1 MSTTDSVRLA
11 TVTELW
17 RYPVKSMRG
26 ERCDVLNVSMQRCE
40 GDHLFGVLDET
51 SGMVMSAKRHG
62 QLLLARARYDAAGA
76 VWVEL
81 PDGTRHEA
89 GSAGCDRAMSDWL
102 DRPVR
107 VIEPEDGVT
116 YEFEINE
123 PDQLDSDPAWFTFP
137 SAPGSLFDGRS
148 SIHAVLTSG
157 LGAAHALAPDSSWA
171 VSRFRP
177 QFVLDDLPFVVTAGS
192 AGAAGPTNTAGPT
205 STASTDSTAGAAGS
219 GGTAGPAGP
228 TSTAS
233 NSGAAGLDVGF
244 LEAAWPGRDV
254 RVGAEVVCTVRK
266 RTERCVLTT
275 RPQGPPDGESH
286 ELGRDRDVLR
296 TLSTHTDSL
305 FGLYFDPTAG
315 GAVRIGDPVT
325 VETA

>member
-177 QFVLDDLPFVVTAGS
+177 QFVLDDLPFVAT
-192 AGAAGPTNTAGPT
+192 AGAAGPTSTTGTAGSTSTTGTAGTAGPT
-205 STASTDSTAGAAGS
+205 STAGS
-219 GGTAGPAGP
+219 
-228 TSTAS
+228 
-233 NSGAAGLDVGF
+233 SGAAGLDLGF
-244 LEAAWPGRDV
+244 AEAAWPGREV

-275 RPQGPPDGESH
+275 RPQGPPDGEPH

-296 TLSTHTDSL
+296 TLSTHTESL

-315 GAVRIGDPVT
+315 GTVRVGDQVT
-325 VETA
+325 VGTA

>member
-11 TVTELW
+11 TVAELW

-102 DRPVR
+102 GRAVR

-192 AGAAGPTNTAGPT
+192 AG
-205 STASTDSTAGAAGS
+205 
-219 GGTAGPAGP
+219 P

-254 RVGAEVVCTVRK
+254 RVGAEVVCAVRK

-275 RPQGPPDGESH
+275 RPQGSPDGESH

-305 FGLYFDPTAG
+305 FGLYVDPTAG
-315 GAVRIGDPVT
+315 GAVRVGDPVT